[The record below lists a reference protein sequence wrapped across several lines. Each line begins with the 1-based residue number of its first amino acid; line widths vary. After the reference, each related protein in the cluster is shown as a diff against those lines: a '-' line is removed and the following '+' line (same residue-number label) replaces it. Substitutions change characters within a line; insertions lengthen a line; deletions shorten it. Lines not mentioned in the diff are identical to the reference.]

1 MAARKLNRVT
11 KILVA
16 LLLLAAGPAFAQS
29 YPSKPIRIMVA
40 FPPGGPTDIIARLV
54 SPKMSDILGQPVVVE
69 NVAGAGGNI
78 ATGRVAKSDPDGY
91 TILLHSSGFAVNPA
105 LSSNAGYDPQKDF
118 LPIAIVASQP
128 NVIVVNASLPVKS
141 LAELLAL
148 AKREKLAYASPSSG
162 TTPHLT
168 AENLFKVRAKVD
180 ILHVPFKGAGPAITA
195 VLGGQPP
202 IGSMAGTAPMP
213 HIKAGKVRALAVSS
227 GKRLAS
233 LPDVPTLGEL
243 GYPGMEDYTWV
254 GLFVPAGTPGDITQK
269 LNDAVLRAVQSPDV
283 KERLEALAFEVTA
296 ARLPAT
302 ADYVRGELAK
312 WAKVVRETGAKP
324 D

>member
-1 MAARKLNRVT
+1 MKTLCTLFIALFATVSAAQ
-11 KILVA
+11 
-16 LLLLAAGPAFAQS
+16 P
-29 YPSKPIRIMVA
+29 YPSKPIRMVVA
-40 FPPGGPTDIIARLV
+40 FPPGGPVDVIARLV
-54 SPKMSDILGQPVVVE
+54 SPKITDALGQQVVIE
-69 NVAGAGGNI
+69 NVGGGGGNI
-78 ATGRVAKSDPDGY
+78 AAQRVAKSAPDGY
-91 TILLHSSGFAVNPA
+91 TVLAHSSAYAVNPA
-105 LSSNAGYDPQKDF
+105 LLGNVGFDPEKDMI
-118 LPIAIVASQP
+118 PVAVVASQP
-128 NVIVVNASLPVKS
+128 NLIIVNADFPAKT
-141 LAELLAL
+141 LAELFELS
-148 AKREKLAYASPSSG
+148 KKQKLAFASPSSG

-254 GLFVPAGTPGDITQK
+254 GLFVPAGTPPEIVQR
-269 LNDAVLRAVQSPDV
+269 LNDAVLKGLQAADL
-283 KERLEALAFEVTA
+283 KERLDALAFE
-296 ARLPAT
+296 AT
-302 ADYVRGELAK
+302 AQPLRETSDYVKGELVK
-312 WAKVVRETGAKP
+312 WAKVVKDTGAKP